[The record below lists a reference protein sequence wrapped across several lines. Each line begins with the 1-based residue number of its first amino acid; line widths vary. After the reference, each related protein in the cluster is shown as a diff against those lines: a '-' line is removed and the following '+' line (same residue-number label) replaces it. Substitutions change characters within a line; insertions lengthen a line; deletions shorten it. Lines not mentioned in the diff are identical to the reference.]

1 MSFLSKSIL
10 NPSTSVLVGLAN
22 GAIVTGIYQYNLPN
36 AASIR
41 VADSHDHDIE
51 GARKQAAWASAAVL
65 GFMFL
70 VTRDRNSLL
79 IGGLVLAVVDMT
91 VKHSNGLNPT
101 TGQLDGTASETI
113 DPSLSNTYSLPDY
126 SQPDDMAQASGY

>member
-1 MSFLSKSIL
+1 MALLPKSIL

-22 GAIVTGIYQYNLPN
+22 GAVVTAIYQYNLPN

-41 VADSHDHDIE
+41 VADSHDKDIE
-51 GARKQAAWASAAVL
+51 SARRQAAWASAGIL

-70 VTRDRNSLL
+70 LTRDRNSLL

-91 VKHSNGLNPT
+91 VKHSNGMNPT

-126 SQPDDMAQASGY
+126 TQPDDMAQASGY